1 MTSTDSAVRF
11 LRPERRAVREI
22 VTPEG
27 VVLTVDLAEHGE
39 RATAFLLDLFF
50 WLCGSAAV
58 VLSLLLLVRYGLNGT
73 VAISVFLFVSF
84 VIRNFYFIY
93 FELAWQGLTPGKR
106 IVGIRVID
114 RQGGPLL
121 PASIVARNLV
131 REIETFVP
139 LGVLI
144 TVSASGGAAIP
155 WERLALGA
163 WLACF
168 LALIFFNRD
177 RMRAGDLIAGT
188 IVVAMPRQRLL
199 QDLVE
204 RRATFVFTEPQLK
217 AYGAFELQV
226 LEDILR
232 RPDAADTAQML
243 AEVRTKIAR
252 KIGWREP
259 VTDADTPRFL
269 RDFYAAQR
277 AYLERQQ
284 LFGRKRAD
292 KHDVP
297 EAPKL
302 DVPGSRPG
310 RKRE

>member
-1 MTSTDSAVRF
+1 MTSADSTVRF
-11 LRPERRAVREI
+11 LRLERRSVRHI

-27 VVLTVDLAEHGE
+27 IVLAVDLAERGE

-50 WLCGSAAV
+50 WLCGSVAV

-73 VAISVFLFVSF
+73 IALSVFLFVTF

-93 FELAWQGLTPGKR
+93 FELAWQGSTPGKR

-114 RQGGPLL
+114 RHGGPLL
-121 PASIVARNLV
+121 PASVVARNLV

-144 TVSASGGAAIP
+144 SVSASGGAAIP
-155 WERLALGA
+155 WERVALGA
-163 WLACF
+163 WLICF

-204 RRATFVFTEPQLK
+204 RRASFVFTESQLK

-232 RPDAADTAQML
+232 RPDAPTAQML
-243 AEVRTKIAR
+243 TDVRAKIAR
-252 KIGWREP
+252 KIAWREP
-259 VTDADTPRFL
+259 VTDRDTPRFL

-284 LFGRKRAD
+284 LLGRKRAD
-292 KHDVP
+292 KYDVA
-297 EAPKL
+297 EISK
-302 DVPGSRPG
+302 PGAPG
-310 RKRE
+310 RH